1 MALRGPR
8 PAAPRG
14 RRGRCSLLALTF
26 HSVLSTLQEV
36 LLLRAGPLPLPTDAR
51 VSETVSGELGA
62 SSGPGGPGVG
72 TLQASS
78 FRLAPRPAGGQ

>member
-14 RRGRCSLLALTF
+14 RRGRCSPLTLTF

-62 SSGPGGPGVG
+62 SSGHGGPGVG